1 MSFSKKT
8 SVEEPIVTETIEEAV
23 TEVPVE
29 EPAPKKS
36 NKTNMTVNTE
46 CLNIRKSANGE
57 VVGRV
62 YRGEVV
68 TVDSVKGDW
77 AEISKPTKGYCM
89 VQYLA

>member
-29 EPAPKKS
+29 EPIPKKF
-36 NKTNMTVNTE
+36 NKKDMTVNTE

-68 TVDSVKGDW
+68 TVDSVKDDW
-77 AEISKPTKGYCM
+77 AKVSKPVEGYCM
-89 VQYLA
+89 VQYLV